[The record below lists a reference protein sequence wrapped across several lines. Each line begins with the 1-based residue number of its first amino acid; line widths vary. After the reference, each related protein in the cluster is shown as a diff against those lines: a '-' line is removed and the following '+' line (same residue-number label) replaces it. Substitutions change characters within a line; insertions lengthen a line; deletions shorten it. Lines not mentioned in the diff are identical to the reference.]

1 MQLPNNFYQELYT
14 HHLSLYQKRR
24 FLAQSG
30 LFNLELVR
38 LYGNKLISDN
48 LLTKEQF
55 EMDLLPVVDMAEL
68 LGLKGSLAADGI
80 E

>member
-1 MQLPNNFYQELYT
+1 MTLPIEFYKELYK
-14 HHLSLYQKRR
+14 HHVSLYQKRR
-24 FLAQSG
+24 FTSQSG
-30 LFNLELVR
+30 LFNKKLASM
-38 LYGNKLISDN
+38 YANKLISDN

-55 EMDLLPVVDMAEL
+55 EMDLLPIVDIADL